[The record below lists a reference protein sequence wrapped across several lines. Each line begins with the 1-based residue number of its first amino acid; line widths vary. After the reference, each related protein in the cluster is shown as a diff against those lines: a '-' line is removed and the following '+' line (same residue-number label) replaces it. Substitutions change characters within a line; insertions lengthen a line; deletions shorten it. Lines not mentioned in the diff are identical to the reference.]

1 MGRGNGSYS
10 PATVKPV
17 IALCDANSFYCSC
30 EQVFNPALLGKA
42 LGVLSNNDGCIIART
57 PELKALGVAM
67 GTPAFKVREQVLRGE
82 VTLQSS
88 NYALYGDMSTRF
100 MSVLE
105 QFSPKLEVYS
115 IDEAFVDLTG
125 LPVKDLHATGQTM
138 RQRVRQWTGLP
149 IGVGISSTKT
159 LAKLANH
166 AAKKYPGTGGVVDLT
181 CPARQRRLLEIT
193 PVGDVWGVGRRIGK
207 ELQAVGINSAAQLA
221 DANRQWVKKRFS
233 IVLERTVCELQGE
246 SCIAWE
252 EGGLANNHQIMC
264 SRSFGQRVSTRQAL
278 HAALASFISRACE
291 KLRSQHR
298 FASTAIAFV
307 RTDPFKEG
315 LPRTSRSIKLM
326 TPTPTSDTRLWLQQL
341 PAALDILFQ
350 EGFEYKKAGF
360 VLLDLCSAHNIQGD
374 LLVATAINNTRM
386 MTVLDAINQRF
397 GRQMLR
403 PASVGFANQRWHM
416 NQRMVSPAYTTNWQ
430 EILSVRA

>member
-1 MGRGNGSYS
+1 MGGGDGRHS
-10 PATVKPV
+10 PVAMKPV

-42 LGVLSNNDGCIIART
+42 LGVLSNNDGCIVART

-67 GTPAFKVREQVLRGE
+67 GTPAFKVREQVLRGDII
-82 VTLQSS
+82 LQSS
-88 NYALYGDMSTRF
+88 NYALYGDMSARF

-115 IDEAFVDLTG
+115 IDEAFVDLGG
-125 LPVKDLHATGQTM
+125 LPINDLHATGQAM

-149 IGVGISSTKT
+149 IGVGISNTKT

-166 AAKKYPGTGGVVDLT
+166 AAKKYPATGGVVDLT
-181 CPARQRRLLEIT
+181 SPARQRRLMEIT
-193 PVGDVWGVGRRIGK
+193 PVEDVWGVGRRISK
-207 ELQAVGINSAAQLA
+207 KLQAAGINSAAQLA
-221 DANRQWVKKRFS
+221 DANRQWIKKQFS
-233 IVLERTVCELQGE
+233 VVLERTVCELQGE

-252 EGGLANNHQIMC
+252 EGGLANKHQIMC
-264 SRSFGQRVSTRQAL
+264 SRSFGQRVTTRESL
-278 HAALASFISRACE
+278 HAALASFICRACE

-298 FASTAIAFV
+298 FAGTAVAFV
-307 RTDPFKEG
+307 RTDPFKAE
-315 LPRTSRSIKLM
+315 LPQTGRSIRLM
-326 TPTPTSDTRLWLQQL
+326 TPVPGSDTGIWLQQL

-360 VLLDLCSAHNIQGD
+360 ALLDLCSAHNVQGD
-374 LLVATAINNTRM
+374 LLVETAINNTQM

-397 GRQMLR
+397 GRQTLR
-403 PASVGFANQRWHM
+403 PASVGFATQRWHM
-416 NQRMVSPAYTTNWQ
+416 NQQTLSPAYTTNWR
-430 EILSVRA
+430 EIMPVRV